1 MEIHYSRSS
10 GWILSAGIL
19 HENIR
24 QQPVSNCAGWVPH
37 WGEKIWSPISCAV
50 ILIYYLKY
58 DHKRHPYSYIY
69 IYLYVFLYIYMY
81 LYIFIYDGKCSTDH
95 GGENVKVA
103 QFMLTYR
110 GLNRGSIMTGRSV
123 HNQRI
128 ERLWVDVYKGV
139 VHVFQYLFL

>member
-1 MEIHYSRSS
+1 MNRKKWLDFSKSKLYFQMEIHYSRSS

-69 IYLYVFLYIYMY
+69 IYLYIFIYIYIY
-81 LYIFIYDGKCSTDH
+81 LYIFIYIYIWWQMQYWSWRGKCKSCAIYAHIPWAEPRKHHDRAFGT
-95 GGENVKVA
+95 
-103 QFMLTYR
+103 
-110 GLNRGSIMTGRSV
+110 
-123 HNQRI
+123 
-128 ERLWVDVYKGV
+128 
-139 VHVFQYLFL
+139 